1 MNSLIL
7 THSRCK
13 VNKKLPKNVTSKALP
28 AIIVI
33 LCTTVQAGQG
43 TPAAKRENEICSMLI
58 LAAPGCG
65 FRAWAL
71 AGIPVQRIDEPGTR
85 AMLKAAHEAG
95 INYIDTARAYTV
107 SEEWIGQALEELDL
121 RDEFILATKCRALTK
136 AEMEAELAASLK
148 NLRTDHIDL
157 YQFHNPSPE
166 NLDKILAPGGAME
179 ALLEAKAKGVVGHIG
194 ITAHLSQ
201 TFEKALKVDEIETIM
216 FPYNIVEQ
224 QGKEL
229 IDRCAEKGKAFI
241 DMKPLAGGAI
251 EDGRLALRYVLSNP
265 AVTVSIPGMAAPEEL
280 EQNVAGSANTAP
292 LTPEEKAACQK
303 VRDTLG
309 TQFCRRC
316 NYCAPCTVG
325 IQIPSCFL
333 FHGYLERYGLA
344 GWAHERYD
352 TLTVKAGACIGCGK
366 CETRCPYN
374 LPIRDMLKKV
384 AQDFGE

>member
-1 MNSLIL
+1 MQYVDFGRTGLRV
-7 THSRCK
+7 SR
-13 VNKKLPKNVTSKALP
+13 L
-28 AIIVI
+28 
-33 LCTTVQAGQG
+33 
-43 TPAAKRENEICSMLI
+43 
-58 LAAPGCG
+58 G
-65 FRAWAL
+65 FG
-71 AGIPVQRIDEPGTR
+71 GIPVQRIDEPGTR

-107 SEEWIGQALEELDL
+107 SEEWIGQALEELGL
-121 RDEFILATKCRALTK
+121 RDKFILATKCRALTK

-194 ITAHLSQ
+194 ITAHLAAV
-201 TFEKALKVDEIETIM
+201 FEAALDIPEIETIM

-229 IDRCAEKGKAFI
+229 IDRCAAEGKGFI

-265 AVTVSIPGMAAPEEL
+265 AVTVAIPGMATVDEL
-280 EQNVAGSANTAP
+280 NANVAGAANIDP
-292 LTPEEKAACQK
+292 LTPEEEAACQA
-303 VRDTLG
+303 VRDALG

-325 IQIPSCFL
+325 ISIPSVFL
-333 FHGYLERYGLA
+333 FQGYLNRYGLQQW
-344 GWAHERYD
+344 GRERYA
-352 TLTVKAGACIGCGK
+352 TLQTKAGACIRCGA
-366 CETRCPYN
+366 CEPRCPYN
-374 LPIRDMLKKV
+374 LPIRQMMKK
-384 AQDFGE
+384 AAEDFGE

>member
-1 MNSLIL
+1 MQYVDFGRTGLRV
-7 THSRCK
+7 SR
-13 VNKKLPKNVTSKALP
+13 L
-28 AIIVI
+28 
-33 LCTTVQAGQG
+33 
-43 TPAAKRENEICSMLI
+43 
-58 LAAPGCG
+58 G
-65 FRAWAL
+65 FG
-71 AGIPVQRIDEPGTR
+71 GIPVQRIDEPGTR

-107 SEEWIGQALEELDL
+107 SEEWIGQALEELGL

-148 NLRTDHIDL
+148 NLRTDYIDL

-292 LTPEEKAACQK
+292 LTPE
-303 VRDTLG
+303 
-309 TQFCRRC
+309 
-316 NYCAPCTVG
+316 
-325 IQIPSCFL
+325 
-333 FHGYLERYGLA
+333 
-344 GWAHERYD
+344 
-352 TLTVKAGACIGCGK
+352 
-366 CETRCPYN
+366 
-374 LPIRDMLKKV
+374 
-384 AQDFGE
+384 